1 MTQTLLLL
9 ASLGTAALIA
19 LAFYFNNVALK
30 YLTVAALFFLA
41 NLMYFSLD
49 GVKGWPAEEP
59 TEVKGIL
66 ASVVIVNPSSEESGG
81 IYISLF
87 PTLPKKWY
95 EYEYPRTA
103 PKTYF
108 VEYSND
114 RAAEFE
120 LAKQAMEEGKEVRI
134 NGIPPKEGKGNGEG
148 EEGEIPDN
156 TVQMILETVKKL
168 LPKESDTYKPEVPA
182 VEIVT
187 PTTPPSKEST
197 TK

>member
-9 ASLGTAALIA
+9 VSLGTAGLIA

-59 TEVKGIL
+59 IEVKGIL

-95 EYEYPRTA
+95 EYEYPRLA

-148 EEGEIPDN
+148 EEGETPDS

-168 LPKESDTYKPEVPA
+168 LPKENDTYKPEAPA
-182 VEIVT
+182 VEILT
-187 PTTPPSKEST
+187 QTTPPSKESSQ
-197 TK
+197 K